1 MKIVASIHL
10 KAKIIL
16 ASALAFI
23 ICILGI
29 GTHLIFSESVVDASV
44 TVRKNAVVIIDAG
57 HGGIDGGTQASDGT
71 LEKEINLKMALKTNE
86 ILNSMGVKTV
96 LTRDAD
102 MSIHDDTAVTIREK
116 KISDIKNRLRIVES
130 TDNAV
135 LVSIHQ
141 NYFTQSKYSGAQVF
155 YSKNNPQSRQIAEII
170 QRNIADY
177 IQTDNS
183 REIKQSGSE
192 IYLLHNATAP
202 AVMVECGFLSNPQE
216 ADKLKDENYQ
226 QRIAFI
232 IAISIMDYLNTAE
245 E

>member
-1 MKIVASIHL
+1 MRIVASIQL
-10 KAKIIL
+10 KAKVIL

-29 GTHLIFSESVVDASV
+29 SAHFIFNYPVIDASV
-44 TVRKNAVVIIDAG
+44 LVKEDVTVIIDAG
-57 HGGIDGGTQASDGT
+57 HGGIDGGTQAADGT
-71 LEKEINLKMALKTNE
+71 LEKDINLKIALMVNDFLK
-86 ILNSMGVKTV
+86 SMGVKTV
-96 LTRDAD
+96 LTRDSD
-102 MSIHDDTAVTIREK
+102 TSIHNDGAVTIREK
-116 KISDIKNRLRIVES
+116 KISDIKNRLNIVES

-141 NYFTQSKYSGAQVF
+141 NYFTQPKYSGAQVF
-155 YSKNNPQSRQIAEII
+155 YSKNNPHSRQIAEII

-192 IYLLHNATAP
+192 IYLLYNTTAP
-202 AVMVECGFLSNPQE
+202 AVMIECGFLSNPQE

-226 QRIAFI
+226 QKIAFI
-232 IAISIMDYLNTAE
+232 IAVSIMDYLNTAE